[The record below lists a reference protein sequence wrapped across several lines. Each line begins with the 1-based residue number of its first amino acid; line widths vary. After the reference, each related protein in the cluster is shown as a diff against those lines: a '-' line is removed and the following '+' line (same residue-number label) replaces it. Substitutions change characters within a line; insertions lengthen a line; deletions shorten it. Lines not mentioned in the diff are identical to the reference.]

1 MPSIYNISYRDTALW
16 LKCRALAAKSM
27 IAEGWN
33 KHAKKF
39 HAVQMR
45 RAVQLYRKGQA

>member
-1 MPSIYNISYRDTALW
+1 MPGFGMSAWRDSKLW
-16 LKCRALAAKSM
+16 LKCRLAAADAM

-39 HAVQMR
+39 HTVQMR
-45 RAVQLYRKGQA
+45 RAAQLYRKG